1 MGAEE
6 FGTVGTPAPGAGRA
20 KAGCGRLLVVLSAG
34 FRYPSGAV
42 RCTAGA
48 MAPFPN
54 VSPHR
59 RKDQVMVG
67 WIVRIALSI
76 AAVIT
81 GWFIS
86 TAAANFS
93 IVQMEIGRAAVRER
107 VCQ

>member
-20 KAGCGRLLVVLSAG
+20 KAGCGSLLVVLSAG

-54 VSPHR
+54 VSPPR
-59 RKDQVMVG
+59 RKDPVMVG
-67 WIVRIALSI
+67 WISRIALST
-76 AAVIT
+76 AALHT

-86 TAAANFS
+86 TAPATFS
-93 IVQMEIGRAAVRER
+93 TAHRR
-107 VCQ
+107 VTQPLF